1 VHMAVVE
8 IVTNAIEHAYP
19 QAEPGPIDFALRLLD
34 DGRVEC
40 VVTDYGSWRP
50 PAEAEDDR
58 GNGLMVAR
66 HLVDEMQVTHPD
78 PKPGPTAGQAGTV
91 VTLRHHLMR
100 PVIMLADESVHP
112 ALFRAETGFGVITE
126 PVKGAA
132 RALVHGVIDITTA
145 DQLRRRLLA
154 ACKGGTLPLT
164 VDLTG
169 VTRLASAGVSA
180 LFELARQLRL
190 HEHSLALVARAG
202 SPVQAV
208 LDIVRLPHA
217 PGES

>member
-1 VHMAVVE
+1 
-8 IVTNAIEHAYP
+8 
-19 QAEPGPIDFALRLLD
+19 
-34 DGRVEC
+34 
-40 VVTDYGSWRP
+40 
-50 PAEAEDDR
+50 
-58 GNGLMVAR
+58 
-66 HLVDEMQVTHPD
+66 
-78 PKPGPTAGQAGTV
+78 
-91 VTLRHHLMR
+91 
-100 PVIMLADESVHP
+100 MLAEEGARP
-112 ALFRAETGFGVITE
+112 AVFGAETGFGVITE

-132 RALVHGVIDITTA
+132 RALVHGVIGITTA

-169 VTRLASAGVSA
+169 VTRLASAGVST
-180 LFELARQLRL
+180 LFELARQLGL

-202 SPVQAV
+202 SPVQTV